1 MLDLNFI
8 RKNAALVKEG
18 IKNKHENDRI
28 DELLEIDEK
37 KRKLLFECEQKRNL
51 LNKTS
56 KEISTRKKDKLDASE
71 LISEMKLVSQE
82 IKDYEQKLR
91 AVDIEINDIAVC
103 IPNIPAQ
110 DVPLGPDESANVE
123 LKKCGKRK
131 VFDFTPK
138 PHWEIGS
145 SLDILDFDRGS
156 KISGAGFVLYKGLG
170 ARLERALY
178 NFMLDLH
185 TGKNGY
191 KETFPPFL
199 VNRQSMF
206 GTGQIPKLEDDMY
219 KVGED
224 DMFLIPTGEVPVTNI
239 HKDEILQNE
248 CLPIY
253 YTTFTACFR
262 REAGAHGKDTR
273 GMNRVHQFNK
283 VELVKFTTPE
293 TSYDEL
299 EKLLENAEEVLR
311 LLGLEYRVLKLCSGD
326 LSFASTKC
334 YDIEAWSPGT
344 EKYLEV
350 SSCSNFEDFQARRIN
365 VRFRDKNG
373 KVKFVH
379 TLNGSG
385 LALPRTMIAL
395 LETYQ
400 NEDGTVQIP
409 EVLKEYMGGLDV
421 IK

>member
-8 RKNAALVKEG
+8 RKNAAIVKEG
-18 IKNKHENDRI
+18 IKNKREIDRI
-28 DELLEIDEK
+28 DELLEIDER
-37 KRKLLFECEQKRNL
+37 KRKLLFECEQRRNI

-56 KEISTRKKDKLDASE
+56 KEISTRKKNKLDASE
-71 LISEMKLVSQE
+71 LILEMKLVSQE

-91 AVDIEINDIAVC
+91 AIDQEINDIAVF

-110 DVPLGPDESANVE
+110 DVPLGTDESANVE
-123 LKKCGKRK
+123 IKRCGKRK

-145 SLDILDFDRGS
+145 AIDILDFDRGS

-185 TGKNGY
+185 TSKHGY

-219 KVGED
+219 KICDD
-224 DMFLIPTGEVPVTNI
+224 DMFLIPTGEVPITNI
-239 HKDEILQNE
+239 HKDEILQYE

-283 VELVKFTTPE
+283 VELVKFTTPD

-299 EKLLENAEEVLR
+299 ETLLVNAEEVLR
-311 LLGLEYRVLKLCSGD
+311 LLGLEYRVLELCSGD
-326 LSFASTKC
+326 LSFASSKC
-334 YDIEAWSPGT
+334 YDIEVWSPGT

-365 VRFRDKNG
+365 VRFRDKDG

-379 TLNGSG
+379 TINGSG
-385 LALPRTMIAL
+385 LALPRTMIAF

-400 NEDGTVQIP
+400 NEDGTVEIP
-409 EVLKEYMGGLDV
+409 EVLKKYMGGLDV